1 MSDERSSYHPFP
13 GSRLAVGRLW
23 DPGIA
28 RPVYDQHHE
37 ACPMDA
43 LRAELAHKTAL
54 LREKENLLREQEVLR
69 AESDHRL
76 LNGLQTVVSLLSL
89 QSRSAGTPEVTM
101 QLTVAANRV
110 AAIERVHRRLHLH
123 HGTKTVGLKKYL
135 QELCEVASDLTDNGT
150 RQLGI
155 LVEGREINI
164 PATTAASLGLIANEL
179 ITNAVKH
186 GSGRI
191 IVGLDT
197 DPDKGYA
204 LSVSN
209 DGPPLPDGFDP
220 AGCKGL
226 GMKIIH
232 SLVRTIGGD
241 FGFGRG
247 TDNRGA
253 RFVVLFS

>member
-1 MSDERSSYHPFP
+1 M
-13 GSRLAVGRLW
+13 RLW
-23 DPGIA
+23 HPVITQPGFD
-28 RPVYDQHHE
+28 RHQQDSLVDE
-37 ACPMDA
+37 
-43 LRAELAHKTAL
+43 LRAALARESKL
-54 LREKENLLREQEVLR
+54 LHEKELLLREQELRR

-76 LNGLQTVVSLLSL
+76 LNGLQMVVSLLSL
-89 QSRSAGTPEVTM
+89 QSRSATTPDVAK
-101 QLTVAANRV
+101 QLLVAAHRV
-110 AAIERVHRRLHLH
+110 GAIERVHRRLHFH
-123 HGTKTVGLKKYL
+123 DGTKIVELKKYL
-135 QELCEVASDLTDNGT
+135 QELCEDASDLTDNGT

-247 TDNRGA
+247 TDNQGA